1 MSYSSD
7 LLLLQDTP
15 AQGSTLKAIFLVVPL
30 LMIFAGIY
38 LWSKGEIEGALTLLA
53 EALIIAL
60 ILRLLLPRSYQV
72 YGDRLRIVLG
82 GPLAL
87 DFAYRQ
93 IKSIQSTSNAGITM
107 NFVTAFRKQCVVITR
122 NRGINIAITPEHSE
136 IFVVSANKALSEWK
150 RNHGI
155 R

>member
-1 MSYSSD
+1 MNYSSSG
-7 LLLLQDTP
+7 LLLQATP
-15 AQGSTLKAIFLVVPL
+15 AQSSALKTIFLIVPL

-38 LWSKGEIEGALTLLA
+38 LWSMGEIEGSVTLLA
-53 EALIIAL
+53 EALIVAL

-72 YGDRLRIVLG
+72 YRDRIRIAFG

-87 DFAYRQ
+87 NFAFRQ
-93 IKSIQSTSNAGITM
+93 IKSIQITGNVGITM
-107 NFVTAFRKQCVVITR
+107 NFVTAIRKQCVLITR
-122 NRGINIAITPEHSE
+122 SRGMNIAITPEHSE
-136 IFVVSANKALSEWK
+136 MFVASANQALSEWK